1 MIAESEDTLLRE
13 CHREGADLQLG
24 AVQLC
29 LELRECAIV
38 VVRVG
43 IVLRLHDVDG
53 EVYGIH
59 LEGDTIAGLDALN
72 SSLDEVRTAACAG
85 TRLCGGA

>member
-1 MIAESEDTLLRE
+1 MIAKSEDSFVRE
-13 CHREGADLQLG
+13 CHREGTDLQLC

-29 LELRECAIV
+29 LELGECSIV
-38 VVRVG
+38 VVSVG

-72 SSLDEVRTAACAG
+72 SSLDEVCTSACAG
-85 TRLCGGA
+85 ARLCGGA